1 MGTSADR
8 AAGAGG
14 NWTPLKYAT
23 TAYIRS
29 LGRPNSIERANRV
42 LSRHVPL
49 LGGTDKASAGARAGR
64 SGITRLGGLLTGLA
78 TGTAGRALAA
88 IGLAHLVGQ
97 DRFTVLDELV
107 SYIAG
112 SGNDLDSSA
121 ARDAACDVLD
131 EVFGDADSWE
141 ELNQVSVDRDQLGS
155 ILERFLALY
164 VYNRV
169 PVVAERLSRLT
180 DPVAMRRA
188 DEEMRQ
194 IIADLVVIEL
204 PDDPLSVD
212 WAGLQGR
219 DIAERAVTSAYEL
232 LSALEGDDHT

>member
-1 MGTSADR
+1 MG
-8 AAGAGG
+8 
-14 NWTPLKYAT
+14 
-23 TAYIRS
+23 
-29 LGRPNSIERANRV
+29 
-42 LSRHVPL
+42 
-49 LGGTDKASAGARAGR
+49 
-64 SGITRLGGLLTGLA
+64 
-78 TGTAGRALAA
+78 TGTAAQALAS
-88 IGLAHLVGQ
+88 IGLDYLVGQ

-107 SYIAG
+107 TYIAG
-112 SGNDLDSSA
+112 TGNDLDSGA

-141 ELNQVSVDRDQLGS
+141 ELDQVIVDRDQLGS

-188 DEEMRQ
+188 DQEMRQ

-204 PDDPLSVD
+204 PADPLSVD
-212 WAGLQGR
+212 WGGQQGR
-219 DIAERAVTSAYEL
+219 NIAERAVSSAYEL
-232 LSALEGDDHT
+232 LSALEGDDRA

>member
-8 AAGAGG
+8 AAGTGG
-14 NWTPLKYAT
+14 NWTPLKYAAN
-23 TAYIRS
+23 AYVRG
-29 LGRPNSIERANRV
+29 LGKANSNERANRV
-42 LSRHVPL
+42 LARHVPL
-49 LGGTDKASAGARAGR
+49 LGGAGEAAAAARAGR
-64 SGITRLGGLLTGLA
+64 SGITRLGGLLSGLG
-78 TGTAGRALAA
+78 TGTAAQALAS
-88 IGLAHLVGQ
+88 IGLDHLVGQ

-107 SYIAG
+107 TYIAG
-112 SGNDLDSSA
+112 AGNDLDSGA

-141 ELNQVSVDRDQLGS
+141 ELNQITVSREELGS

-188 DEEMRQ
+188 DQEMRQ

-204 PDDPLSVD
+204 PDDPLAID
-212 WAGLQGR
+212 WGGQQGR
-219 DIAERAVTSAYEL
+219 DIAERSVSSAYEL
-232 LSALEGDDHT
+232 LSALEGEVRA